1 MGDKMEERVVSIET
15 QIALMQKDINN
26 LRDRSTEFPQWLKR
40 SAISVLGILFLQL
53 TSTIWWAAELT
64 TKQSQMQREIT
75 ANTVFRMEFPKMHQE
90 IMVELEKIKIQNEFV
105 KDRLDDFKSKLKYVG
120 KNGKEN

>member
-64 TKQSQMQREIT
+64 TKQSQMQKKYMPKCGGQDRCFPYLRGRGFDS
-75 ANTVFRMEFPKMHQE
+75 VFYALRARNIRAQHHPRSSYDH
-90 IMVELEKIKIQNEFV
+90 
-105 KDRLDDFKSKLKYVG
+105 
-120 KNGKEN
+120 